1 MINKRM
7 LSLDISVVFII
18 FIVWFLMLILNKVY
32 YKPIGNIITQRETK
46 IDSDTRQ
53 IESLTTEIENKTNR
67 IESILKETEKES
79 RKIRESLI
87 EKGEKAKE
95 MIILNARESSKD
107 LFEKKMEELGRE
119 INEAEQKLESEIE
132 VYSKKIKELFL

>member
-1 MINKRM
+1 
-7 LSLDISVVFII
+7 
-18 FIVWFLMLILNKVY
+18 MLILNKVY